1 MFNSGHREIPRS
13 SRFLKKRG
21 LLLFLE
27 ERQILAVAFFFQLFH
42 RNKPQSGRVD
52 AEALSSGRW
61 SFVKYVAEMRIAL
74 AGTDLGA
81 LHAKATVGFFR
92 DVLFLDRLG
101 EAGPAPAAV
110 KFVAGNKARAP
121 RQQSQTI

>member
-52 AEALSSGRW
+52 AEALSSWRW
-61 SFVKYVAEMRIAL
+61 SVVKYVAEMRIAL

-81 LHAKATVGFFR
+81 LHAKATGGFFR
-92 DVLFLDRLG
+92 DVLFLDRLEGAGLGARRG
-101 EAGPAPAAV
+101 E
-110 KFVAGNKARAP
+110 FVEA
-121 RQQSQTI
+121 